1 MTEDTSNGVARQRSI
16 IIIGI
21 GVPLLLL
28 VGLLTWGAITT
39 GGEQGR
45 PGVNNVLGD
54 APITTDRFPEFQV
67 TTTNGETLHLSDLR
81 GKYVMID
88 FWSSWCPP
96 CRAEAPVLVEAY
108 DKWSERGVEF
118 VAISIWDNERAVVP
132 FMESRGITYPVAIDD
147 GTLTVEFGVQGIP
160 EKFLLNRN
168 GEIVRKVIGPNTQRS
183 LDDILAD
190 LSESEFADPNS

>member
-1 MTEDTSNGVARQRSI
+1 MTEDPSSGVARQRSI

-21 GVPLLLL
+21 GVPVLLL
-28 VGLLTWGAITT
+28 VALLTWGAITT

-67 TTTNGETLHLSDLR
+67 TTTNGETLRLSDLR

-108 DKWSERGVEF
+108 EKWSERGVEF
-118 VAISIWDNERAVVP
+118 VGISIWDNERAVVP

-160 EKFLLNRN
+160 EKFLLDRN

-190 LSESEFADPNS
+190 LSESEFVDPNS

>member
-108 DKWSERGVEF
+108 EKWSERGVEF

-190 LSESEFADPNS
+190 LSESEFTDPNS

>member
-1 MTEDTSNGVARQRSI
+1 MTEDTSSAVARQRSI

-21 GVPLLLL
+21 GVPILLL
-28 VGLLTWGAITT
+28 VALLTWGAITT

-108 DKWSERGVEF
+108 EKWSERGVEF
-118 VAISIWDNERAVVP
+118 VGISIWDNERAVVP

-160 EKFLLNRN
+160 EKFLLDRN

>member
-1 MTEDTSNGVARQRSI
+1 MTKDSSNGVARQRSI

-21 GVPLLLL
+21 GVPILLL
-28 VGLLTWGAITT
+28 VALLTWGAITT

-108 DKWSERGVEF
+108 EKWSERGVEF
-118 VAISIWDNERAVVP
+118 VGISIWDNERAVVP

-160 EKFLLNRN
+160 EKFLLDRN

-190 LSESEFADPNS
+190 LSESEFTDPNS